1 MLPDQAASP
10 AFFRKLLT
18 CGLCMLAVVFA
29 IEAKTAWYGPAT
41 APGSAVQFAK
51 ALPAD
56 LPQVVSHG
64 IPTPD
69 PFHPA
74 IPFLVI
80 ATFLLSVG
88 PENRMMRKALRGAR
102 TPQMASFFIPQLFF
116 RPPPIL

>member
-10 AFFRKLLT
+10 AFIRKLLT
-18 CGLCMLAVVFA
+18 CWLCLLAVVFA

-41 APGSAVQFAK
+41 DPGSAVRFAK

-69 PFHPA
+69 PLHPA
-74 IPFLVI
+74 IPFLLF
-80 ATFLLSVG
+80 ATFLLAVG
-88 PENRMMRKALRGAR
+88 AENRMMRKAPQGAR
-102 TPQMASFFIPQLFF
+102 TPQAASFFSPQLFF
-116 RPPPIL
+116 RPPPVL